1 MIDHLVEIVLA
12 TGALGTAA
20 FGIVEA
26 LKWTPIG
33 EIGFRSIRKV
43 LGPIWKVLGVAYGE
57 DFENLLRYQYKG
69 AQEDL
74 SRTLRQGVRIGLK
87 ADNAPGL
94 AVFLGMIDKEK
105 LSQAAQQVEEGN
117 DLSENPDLR
126 NVLGRFEL
134 AVDTRID
141 AAMTLAQSR
150 YQGAL
155 RVIAS
160 FVALGIALIVGVIL
174 DELLL
179 AAIVG
184 VAAVPLAPIAKD
196 IVTALQSAAQA
207 LRQR

>member
-1 MIDHLVEIVLA
+1 MIDNLVEIVLA

-87 ADNAPGL
+87 ANNAPDL
-94 AVFLGMIDKEK
+94 AVFLGMIDEEK
-105 LSQAAQQVEEGN
+105 LSQAAQQAEVGE
-117 DLSENPDLR
+117 DLPDDLR

-174 DELLL
+174 DTLLL
-179 AAIVG
+179 AALVG

-196 IVTALQSAAQA
+196 LVTALQSAAQA